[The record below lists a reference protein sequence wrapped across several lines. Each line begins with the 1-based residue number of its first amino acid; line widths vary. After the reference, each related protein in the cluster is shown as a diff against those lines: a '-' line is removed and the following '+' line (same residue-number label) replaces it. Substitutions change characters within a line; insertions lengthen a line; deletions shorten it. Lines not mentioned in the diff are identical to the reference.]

1 MVNLWADTQVDE
13 GARTKKKVHVCSVP
27 VFFKLIWS
35 EQVVWNGVEGRGWE
49 GYKGETNSSLGHEG
63 KHNYVQLSS

>member
-1 MVNLWADTQVDE
+1 MDE